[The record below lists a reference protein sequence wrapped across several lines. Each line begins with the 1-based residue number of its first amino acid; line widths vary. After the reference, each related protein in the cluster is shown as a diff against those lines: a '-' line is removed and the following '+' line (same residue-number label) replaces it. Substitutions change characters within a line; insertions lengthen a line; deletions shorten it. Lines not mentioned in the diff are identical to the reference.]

1 MIPLWNLFCGFK
13 NRQRK
18 DRIKFS
24 LGKQISFINKMI
36 TEPVNNN
43 VVITEVLCIA
53 VFVVL
58 PVSYRR
64 GAYDVPRRHQGF
76 YSIST
81 AADKYN

>member
-1 MIPLWNLFCGFK
+1 
-13 NRQRK
+13 
-18 DRIKFS
+18 
-24 LGKQISFINKMI
+24 MI